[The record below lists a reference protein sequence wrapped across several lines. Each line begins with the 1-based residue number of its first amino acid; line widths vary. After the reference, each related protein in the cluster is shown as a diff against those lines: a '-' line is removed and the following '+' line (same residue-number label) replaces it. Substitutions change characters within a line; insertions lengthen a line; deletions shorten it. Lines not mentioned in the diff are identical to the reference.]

1 MGEKM
6 MTMKKKKT
14 TTMRGRAWRLI
25 RIALIWARKGG
36 AFKQSLLLSLK
47 LAFKNIT
54 NYHQKSI
61 HYLER
66 EFSFDETPSFR
77 FKLHRP
83 HFPCIGFPDDH
94 DQDNDDAVFF
104 FSGHDNNVNNSISY
118 DHHKNDDDNGIKEE
132 EQQEDNDDDEVE
144 QLEGINSQAEEFIA
158 KFYQEMKLQRQV
170 SFIQYNDMLLRSIS

>member
-1 MGEKM
+1 MDEKM
-6 MTMKKKKT
+6 KMMMMKMKKKT
-14 TTMRGRAWRLI
+14 TTVRGRAWRLI

-54 NYHQKSI
+54 NHHQKSI

-83 HFPCIGFPDDH
+83 RFPCIGFPDVH
-94 DQDNDDAVFF
+94 DQDDDDAVFF
-104 FSGHDNNVNNSISY
+104 FSGHDNNVINSISY
-118 DHHKNDDDNGIKEE
+118 DHHKNDDVNDGIEE
-132 EQQEDNDDDEVE
+132 EEEE
-144 QLEGINSQAEEFIA
+144 EELEGIDSQAEEFIN